1 MLELRPREPVGLAD
15 DFGALVAWYIKALG
29 FAAVSII
36 DEAYRYATLETAG
49 GVRLGIADA
58 RQTEVHAGD
67 RARNTVVLQFE
78 VDDVAAFFER
88 VASQGGLVTFGPAQ
102 DAEAEFWFG
111 GIADL
116 EGNRCWAVD
125 ANCP

>member
-1 MLELRPREPVGLAD
+1 MELRPREPVVLAD
-15 DFGALVAWYIKALG
+15 DFGALG
-29 FAAVSII
+29 FSAVSII
-36 DEAYRYATLETAG
+36 DDAYRYATLETAG

-58 RQTEVHAGD
+58 KQMGVDAGD
-67 RARNTVVLQFE
+67 RSKSTFVLQFE
-78 VDDVAAFFER
+78 VDDVAAFFEH

-102 DAEAEFWFG
+102 DAQAGFWFG

-116 EGNRCWAVD
+116 EGNRCWVVD